1 MESERGVK
9 EIQVYICKKFARI
22 EFVMILSLG
31 YRGKLSSL
39 SPPGLQVE
47 KGGSEAE
54 TWDLTAPHY
63 YDSG

>member
-9 EIQVYICKKFARI
+9 EIQVYICKRFTRI
-22 EFVMILSLG
+22 EFIMILSLE
-31 YRGKLSSL
+31 YREKLSSL

-54 TWDLTAPHY
+54 TWDLMAPYY